1 MKIIQKPPC
10 SEDKLMNKVINE
22 QTEIKDWEEGKQTL
36 DFTNQFIRNTTDC
49 QVICPSTCVLIRKD
63 WQSLVC

>member
-22 QTEIKDWEEGKQTL
+22 QTEIKDWEEGNRHWTSRINSLETLQTA
-36 DFTNQFIRNTTDC
+36 R
-49 QVICPSTCVLIRKD
+49 
-63 WQSLVC
+63 